1 MRSRR
6 YSALVAIFFV
16 FKVFAQDE
24 MGVEI
29 EALKKTQDLL
39 KDSQTRGAAING
51 SNAVTADKAAKNLG
65 DKSGQT
71 DNIYSL
77 SNDVFESMLKE
88 TNGDTDKVQKLL
100 QEGMRNPAD
109 FASKMTP
116 EQQKKLKDIS
126 EKIEGPKSL
135 P

>member
-1 MRSRR
+1 
-6 YSALVAIFFV
+6 
-16 FKVFAQDE
+16 